1 MGAVRWGVCVRA
13 REPAP
18 SPARPRRRRRGS
30 RAFTQPVG
38 PDGAV
43 LASRRAPSREDD
55 RRANTYRSLFFFI
68 TSWTDFAL
76 SAFQDF
82 VYDSICKKNF
92 FQYSSFWDCAKRIVS
107 YDKLILKFFLFISK
121 RKLLIKLYESK
132 EAKQLRVTRCYWI
145 IFTDNQIT
153 LHCSITTIK
162 MK

>member
-82 VYDSICKKNF
+82 VYDSICKKKLF
-92 FQYSSFWDCAKRIVS
+92 SIFEFLRLCQTDSELRQIDFKVFSFYFEKKITYQVVR
-107 YDKLILKFFLFISK
+107 KQGSK
-121 RKLLIKLYESK
+121 AITSEQMLLDYFY
-132 EAKQLRVTRCYWI
+132 R
-145 IFTDNQIT
+145 
-153 LHCSITTIK
+153 
-162 MK
+162 

>member
-82 VYDSICKKNF
+82 VYDSICKKKLF
-92 FQYSSFWDCAKRIVS
+92 SIFEFLRLCQTDSELRQIDFKVFSFYFEKKITYQVVR
-107 YDKLILKFFLFISK
+107 KQGSK
-121 RKLLIKLYESK
+121 AITSDQMLLDYFY
-132 EAKQLRVTRCYWI
+132 R
-145 IFTDNQIT
+145 
-153 LHCSITTIK
+153 
-162 MK
+162 

>member
-82 VYDSICKKNF
+82 VYDSICKKKLF
-92 FQYSSFWDCAKRIVS
+92 SIFEFLRLCQTDSELRQIDFKVFSFYFEKKITYQVVR
-107 YDKLILKFFLFISK
+107 KQGSK
-121 RKLLIKLYESK
+121 AITSDQMLLDYFY
-132 EAKQLRVTRCYWI
+132 Q
-145 IFTDNQIT
+145 
-153 LHCSITTIK
+153 
-162 MK
+162 